1 MCCWVDV
8 RDPNTVFYYTSV
20 NGSHF
25 HISAWWKATAM
36 FLPEKL
42 TVLAQRHSDSESW
55 SHVPLVSPRGISFQ
69 SGEKYI
75 FFYLIW
81 VVPRITHRT
90 KKSQRSRNLLWIKR
104 NIIGFY
110 SKPHS
115 SPRRTNMAA
124 NSAQKK
130 TTITIKSSHIA
141 TAVMS
146 KKSLS
151 LLRAANTKEPFFMS
165 VFTSV
170 RGDDVTNA
178 TVGGVVTYFLLV
190 YDKLWLS
197 SLSLLNW
204 Y

>member
-55 SHVPLVSPRGISFQ
+55 SHAPLVSPRGISFQ

-130 TTITIKSSHIA
+130 TTITINLLILQQRSCQRRVCHFCELLTQRSRFLWA
-141 TAVMS
+141 F
-146 KKSLS
+146 
-151 LLRAANTKEPFFMS
+151 LRAFGEMMS
-165 VFTSV
+165 LTQ
-170 RGDDVTNA
+170 
-178 TVGGVVTYFLLV
+178 LLV
-190 YDKLWLS
+190 A
-197 SLSLLNW
+197 
-204 Y
+204 